1 MRTCAYSKL
10 DAAPLS
16 CRTLPSHLLFL
27 LALCALASGC
37 ESDLVLGQVPEQEE
51 APVEMPSS
59 LTSWDDFRP
68 VQLAITSDYDFAD
81 RARST
86 YLVATDVPGRLA
98 CLAAE
103 DAKLFP
109 ANSGAQMWIL
119 LYDQEETT
127 LLDASGGCQAAEF
140 VLQEKSSGCF
150 SLQNASNVGNERYGG
165 CVVFRSWDED
175 DVSMPEIAR
184 SGLLTLSPGDSP
196 GECNVDIELIRLDAT
211 PLTYSFVFSG
221 APVEEGDVYCSLE
234 RTSG

>member
-10 DAAPLS
+10 DAA
-16 CRTLPSHLLFL
+16 
-27 LALCALASGC
+27 LAFTCVILRCALFALAPWALMSGC

-109 ANSGAQMWIL
+109 ANSGAQMWIM
-119 LYDQEETT
+119 LYELGESA
-127 LLDASGGCQAAEF
+127 LLDASGGCQAEEF
-140 VLQEKSSGCF
+140 VLQERSECG
-150 SLQNASNVGNERYGG
+150 SLENASNVGNGRYGG